1 MVPIFALPRKRI
13 PNHKTNRPDRMTYT
27 DEYEEKIENATE
39 RMKNGMLGFQD
50 AMEAIS
56 EVVMLQDSYI
66 EELERTASCDRVRL
80 HVTMFMVCVLC
91 YIYGTYFGLY
101 LGRK

>member
-1 MVPIFALPRKRI
+1 
-13 PNHKTNRPDRMTYT
+13 MTYT
-27 DEYEEKIENATE
+27 DDYEEEMTREEKIESASE

-50 AMEAIS
+50 AMEAVS
-56 EVVMLQDSYI
+56 EVLMLQETYI
-66 EELERTASCDRVRL
+66 EELERTASSDGVRL